1 MYILAARDK
10 PEIMELTMT
19 GGKSNRQRWLASLKI

>member
-1 MYILAARDK
+1 MYVLAALDK
-10 PEIMELTMT
+10 PELRELTMT